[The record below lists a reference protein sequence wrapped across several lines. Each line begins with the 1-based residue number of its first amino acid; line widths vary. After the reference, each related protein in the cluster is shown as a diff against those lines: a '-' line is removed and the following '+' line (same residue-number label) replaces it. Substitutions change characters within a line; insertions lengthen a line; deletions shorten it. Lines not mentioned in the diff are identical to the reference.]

1 MNTENFMAFLQT
13 SWSDLSFKKGTKK
26 SSEQKAEQVYA
37 LICKGASPLHEQAL
51 QEFLQVF
58 KTI

>member
-1 MNTENFMAFLQT
+1 MTFIQT
-13 SWSDLSFKKGTKK
+13 SWSELSLRKGTKK

-51 QEFLQVF
+51 QEFLQLF